1 MNPALL
7 TDDEKMIQ
15 EMAQRFAKERLYDG
29 YRERAINSKATLD
42 RGLITEM
49 GELGLLAPNIPEEFG
64 GIGSTSFVNGLI
76 CEAIA
81 YGDFNLSYL
90 NMTNPLMSDV
100 IMRFGSE
107 EMKHDVLPKMA
118 SGELISAL
126 GLTEPR
132 GGSDAGNLILKADKT
147 DNGYILNGEK
157 TSMSYAT
164 QADNVLMFARTGTV
178 ESGPY
183 GVSAFLVDLTLP
195 GISRTEFDDIGTK
208 PVGRGSVFFDNV
220 EIPASALLGN
230 ENEGFTKI
238 MVGFDLSRILIALQ
252 CVGTA
257 QVSVDETWEYVQQRE
272 AFGTPLVKFQG
283 VSFPLAEHES
293 MLEVLRALAYQTLKL
308 RDGGHKH
315 TKEAAVLKW
324 MAPKYATDIIQNC
337 LLLSGHY
344 GYTTDLPHQQRMLDV
359 MGLQIGDGTAQ
370 IMKTIISREKVGKI
384 ALQYK

>member
-7 TDDEKMIQ
+7 TDEEKMIQ
-15 EMAQRFAKERLYDG
+15 EMAQRFASEKLYEG
-29 YRERAINSKATLD
+29 YRERAISSESTLD
-42 RGLITEM
+42 RELIKEM

-64 GIGSTSFVNGLI
+64 GIGATSFVNGLI

-132 GGSDAGNLILKADKT
+132 GGSDAGNLILRAERT
-147 DNGYILNGEK
+147 DTGYLLNGEK

-183 GVSAFLVDLTLP
+183 GVSAFLVDLNLP

-220 EIPASALLGN
+220 EIPAS
-230 ENEGFTKI
+230 
-238 MVGFDLSRILIALQ
+238 
-252 CVGTA
+252 
-257 QVSVDETWEYVQQRE
+257 
-272 AFGTPLVKFQG
+272 
-283 VSFPLAEHES
+283 
-293 MLEVLRALAYQTLKL
+293 
-308 RDGGHKH
+308 
-315 TKEAAVLKW
+315 
-324 MAPKYATDIIQNC
+324 
-337 LLLSGHY
+337 
-344 GYTTDLPHQQRMLDV
+344 
-359 MGLQIGDGTAQ
+359 
-370 IMKTIISREKVGKI
+370 
-384 ALQYK
+384 

>member
-7 TDDEKMIQ
+7 TDEQKMIQ
-15 EMAQRFAKERLYDG
+15 EMAERFAKEKLYDG
-29 YRERAINSKATLD
+29 YRERALKHDPLD
-42 RGLITEM
+42 RGLILEM
-49 GELGLLAPNIPEEFG
+49 GELGLLSPNIPEEFG
-64 GIGSTSFVNGLI
+64 GIGAGSYVNGLI

-81 YGDFNLSYL
+81 YSDFNMSYL
-90 NMTNPLMSDV
+90 NMTNPLISDV

-107 EMKHDVLPKMA
+107 EMKHEVLPKMA

-132 GGSDAGNLILKADKT
+132 GGSDAGNLILKAERT
-147 DNGYILNGEK
+147 DTGYLLNGEK
-157 TSMSYAT
+157 TSMTYAT

-183 GVSAFLVDLTLP
+183 GVSAFLVDLNLP
-195 GISRTEFDDIGTK
+195 GVSRTVFDDIGCK

-238 MVGFDLSRILIALQ
+238 MVGFDLSRVLIALQ
-252 CVGTA
+252 CLGAA
-257 QVSVDETWEYVQQRE
+257 QVSVDETWQYVQERE
-272 AFGTPLVKFQG
+272 AFGLPLVKFQG

-293 MLEVLRALAYQTLKL
+293 MLQALRALSYQTLNL
-308 RDGGHKH
+308 RDGGHVH
-315 TKEAAVLKW
+315 TSEAAILKW
-324 MAPKYATDIIQNC
+324 MGPKYATDIIQSC
-337 LLLSGHY
+337 LLLNGHY
-344 GYTTDLPHQQRMLDV
+344 GYTTDLPIQQRMLDV

-370 IMKTIISREKVGKI
+370 IMKSIIAREKVGKI

>member
-7 TDDEKMIQ
+7 TDEEKMIK
-15 EMAQRFAKERLYDG
+15 EMADRFARERLYDG
-29 YRERAINSKATLD
+29 YRERALTHDPLD
-42 RGLITEM
+42 RGLIREM
-49 GELGLLAPNIPEEFG
+49 GELGLLTPNVPEEYG
-64 GIGSTSFVNGLI
+64 GIGASSFVNGLI
-76 CEAIA
+76 CESIA

-107 EMKHDVLPKMA
+107 EMKQEVLPKMA
-118 SGELISAL
+118 TGELISAL

-132 GGSDAGNLILKADKT
+132 GGSDAGNLILKAERT
-147 DNGYILNGEK
+147 DTGYILNGEK
-157 TSMSYAT
+157 TSMTYAT

-183 GVSAFLVDLTLP
+183 GVSAFLVDLNLP
-195 GISRTEFDDIGTK
+195 GVSRTEFEDIGCK

-220 EIPASALLGN
+220 EIPHSALIGK

-238 MVGFDLSRILIALQ
+238 MVGFDLSRVLIALQ
-252 CVGTA
+252 CLGAA
-257 QVSVDETWEYVQQRE
+257 QVSVNETWQYVQERE
-272 AFGTPLVKFQG
+272 AFGVPIVKFQG

-293 MLEVLRALAYQTLKL
+293 KLQAMRALAYQTLKL
-308 RDGGHKH
+308 RDGGHDH
-315 TKEAAVLKW
+315 TSEAAILKW
-324 MAPKYATDIIQNC
+324 MAPKYSTDIIQNC
-337 LLLSGHY
+337 LLLNGHY
-344 GYTTDLPHQQRMLDV
+344 GYTTDLPIQQRMLDV

-384 ALQYK
+384 ALQNK